1 VTVDYRDSP
10 EEAAFRAGLRA
21 WLERNV
27 PTEPVDW
34 LDVEAADGALR
45 RWQRSL
51 HAAGYL
57 GLTWPV
63 RHGGRGLSPVYDAI
77 LNEEAGRIAT
87 CPPIPI
93 IGHIG
98 RAIYTHGTEEQQ
110 ARFLPD
116 ILSGDVR
123 WAQGFSEPEAG
134 SDIAS
139 LRTRAELHGDRWI
152 VNGQKMWTSYAVV
165 ADWCL
170 LLVRTNPDVPRHR
183 GITCLLT
190 SMDVPGITAQKVRL
204 ASGEGESG
212 MLFLDDVEVPADQ
225 VLGAPGDG
233 WRIAMTTLSQER
245 GPANQGYLAVYGR
258 KLRDALA
265 LAEAAGLDTDVE
277 VRRRLADAYVR
288 GELLRLGALESLSA
302 EVAGEGPGPR
312 GSVVKLL
319 WTDAAQVVERLL
331 VDLAGAAA
339 VDGRDPASLATYIA
353 SRVVSVYGGTS
364 QVQRNI
370 LATRVLGLPRGAS

>member
-1 VTVDYRDSP
+1 
-10 EEAAFRAGLRA
+10 
-21 WLERNV
+21 
-27 PTEPVDW
+27 
-34 LDVEAADGALR
+34 
-45 RWQRSL
+45 
-51 HAAGYL
+51 
-57 GLTWPV
+57 
-63 RHGGRGLSPVYDAI
+63 
-77 LNEEAGRIAT
+77 
-87 CPPIPI
+87 
-93 IGHIG
+93 
-98 RAIYTHGTEEQQ
+98 
-110 ARFLPD
+110 
-116 ILSGDVR
+116 
-123 WAQGFSEPEAG
+123 
-134 SDIAS
+134 
-139 LRTRAELHGDRWI
+139 
-152 VNGQKMWTSYAVV
+152 
-165 ADWCL
+165 
-170 LLVRTNPDVPRHR
+170 
-183 GITCLLT
+183 
-190 SMDVPGITAQKVRL
+190 
-204 ASGEGESG
+204 

-265 LAEAAGLDTDVE
+265 RAEAAGLDTDVE

-319 WTDAAQVVERLL
+319 WTDAAQVVDRLL

-339 VDGRDPASLATYIA
+339 VDGRDLESLATYVA